1 MLKKNALNTFLI
13 FAFTLVAFK
22 SQQVSQKKFP
32 IKSDFIAVDNIGNLY
47 AVKDNELIKYSS
59 TGKMFARYSDIKLG
73 NISHVDVTNPLKILL
88 YYRDY
93 QQIVFLDNQLSL
105 NSQNVSLEKLGFE
118 QSELVC
124 SGANNS
130 FWIYDKQNNE
140 LLRFNENS
148 KKIAATGNLKQVL
161 KIEISPNY
169 MLEHN
174 GLLFLNC
181 PDSGIYVFDMF
192 GAYVKVISL
201 KNLSNFQSTENILY
215 FNRDSSLCSYHYKQ
229 FEESCQKIHQPK
241 GYKQVLYMNKHMYLT
256 YKDSVVV
263 LPIN

>member
-1 MLKKNALNTFLI
+1 MLKKSIQYSVVIFC
-13 FAFTLVAFK
+13 FAFSAFK
-22 SQQVSQKKFP
+22 SQYVPQKKFP
-32 IKSDFIAVDNIGNLY
+32 FKSDYIAVDNIGNLY
-47 AVKDNELIKYSS
+47 AVKENELIKYTS
-59 TGKMFARYSDIKLG
+59 TGKMFARYSDLKLG
-73 NISHVDVTNPLKILL
+73 NISHIDVTNPLKILL

-148 KKIAATGNLKQVL
+148 KKIASTGNLKQIL
-161 KIEISPNY
+161 KVEINPNY
-169 MLEHN
+169 MLEYN
-174 GLLFLNC
+174 GMLFLNC
-181 PDSGIYVFDMF
+181 PNSGIYIFDMF
-192 GAYVKVISL
+192 GAYVKLISL
-201 KNLSNFQSTENILY
+201 KNLSTFQTTENILY
-215 FNRDSSLCSYHYKQ
+215 FNKDSLLCSYHYKQ
-229 FEESCQKIHQPK
+229 FEESCKIIQQPK
-241 GYKQVLYMNKHMYLT
+241 GYKQVLYINKQIYLT

-263 LPIN
+263 MPIY